1 MKQCPK
7 CGRQYTDDISF
18 CLEDGS
24 YLPATQD
31 KPDFLLNT
39 QQTLFSSAPQ
49 TQPGSLAP
57 DTLKTKNNLPLII
70 GGLVIGLLLIV
81 GFAGG
86 ILLLFVSSK
95 SSNSNNNQ
103 SVQAGLT
110 NGNQKSDNSSNKS
123 SQITD
128 TTNSKLSNGN
138 KGESNDSKSET
149 ASSDSESSKVKER
162 SEEDSKVREDKK
174 SSAADSDNE
183 AEKSDDEDTKMSS
196 TKREEKKTSDQD
208 REAGPLSGVYYG
220 SMQNQVGMNMGL
232 TIRINQ
238 RGSVIGG
245 RVTVAKPYVGSGPI
259 VSGYTDGKNISFTSY
274 NRQYQ
279 ITINWQGRI
288 SGNSI
293 GGEFTASSPSPYV
306 YPNPSYGY
314 WQTRRR

>member
-1 MKQCPK
+1 MKQCPR

-31 KPDFLLNT
+31 KPDFLLDT

-57 DTLKTKNNLPLII
+57 DTLKKKNNLPLII
-70 GGLVIGLLLIV
+70 GGLIIGLLLV
-81 GFAGG
+81 VAFAGG

-95 SSNSNNNQ
+95 SGSSNTNQ

-128 TTNSKLSNGN
+128 TTNSKLSSGN
-138 KGESNDSKSET
+138 RSERNDSENE
-149 ASSDSESSKVKER
+149 AANSDSESSKVKER
-162 SEEDSKVREDKK
+162 GEGDDKIREDKK
-174 SSAADSDNE
+174 GSAADSDNE
-183 AEKSDDEDTKMSS
+183 AEKSDAEDTKLPS

-208 REAGPLSGVYYG
+208 RETGPLSGVYYG
-220 SMQNQVGMNMGL
+220 SMLNQVGMNMGL
-232 TIRINQ
+232 TLRINQ

-245 RVTVAKPYVGSGPI
+245 KVTVAKPYVGSGPI
-259 VSGYTDGKNISFTSY
+259 VSGYTDGINISFTSY

-293 GGEFTASSPSPYV
+293 SGEFTASSPSPYV

>member
-39 QQTLFSSAPQ
+39 QQTLFSAASQ
-49 TQPGSLAP
+49 TQLGSSPP
-57 DTLKTKNNLPLII
+57 DTLKNKNNLPLII
-70 GGLVIGLLLIV
+70 GGLIIGLLLIV

-86 ILLLFVSSK
+86 MLLLFVSSK
-95 SSNSNNNQ
+95 SGSSNTNQ

-128 TTNSKLSNGN
+128 TTNSKLSNTDRTG
-138 KGESNDSKSET
+138 SNDSKNET
-149 ASSDSESSKVKER
+149 ASSDSESSKIREQNR
-162 SEEDSKVREDKK
+162 ADSKVGEDKK
-174 SSAADSDNE
+174 SSAADLDNGV
-183 AEKSDDEDTKMSS
+183 EKNDAGDTKVSS
-196 TKREEKKTSDQD
+196 TKGKDKKTPDQT
-208 REAGPLSGVYYG
+208 REAEPLSGVYYG
-220 SMQNQVGMNMGL
+220 SMLNQVGMNMRL
-232 TIRINQ
+232 TIQINQ
-238 RGSVIGG
+238 KGSVIGG

-259 VSGYTDGKNISFTSY
+259 VSGYTDGENISFTSY

-293 GGEFTASSPSPYV
+293 SGEFTASSPNPYV